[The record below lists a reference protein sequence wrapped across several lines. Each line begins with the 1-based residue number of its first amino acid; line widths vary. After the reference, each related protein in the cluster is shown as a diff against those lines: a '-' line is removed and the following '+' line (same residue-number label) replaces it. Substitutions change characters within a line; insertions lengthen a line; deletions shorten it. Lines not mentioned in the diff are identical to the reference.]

1 MGLPWSPAPIVPV
14 PARWGTGVLSRG
26 RLARFPL
33 RCFLGRPSRG
43 SLGGLGSPDA
53 QTVGPS
59 VAGASAGGAG
69 RDVGPGLLSRRL
81 VALVWRPPQVAGL
94 RLGHLVCGSEPSV
107 YHQRMRVP

>member
-59 VAGASAGGAG
+59 VEL
-69 RDVGPGLLSRRL
+69 RPVELVGT
-81 VALVWRPPQVAGL
+81 W
-94 RLGHLVCGSEPSV
+94 
-107 YHQRMRVP
+107 VPDC